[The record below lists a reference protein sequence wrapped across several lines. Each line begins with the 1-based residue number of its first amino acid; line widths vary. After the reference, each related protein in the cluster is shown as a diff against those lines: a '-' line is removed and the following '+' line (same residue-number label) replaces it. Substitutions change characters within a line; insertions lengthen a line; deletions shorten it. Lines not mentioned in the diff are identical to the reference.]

1 MDYSKP
7 PINKIITRI
16 NDAAVNSEAL
26 VLTAEEVKILSRRI
40 GDKYF
45 IPVLTNEQVLQ
56 MAKEGKL
63 SQNIELRKI
72 NKPLPSTIL

>member
-16 NDAAVNSEAL
+16 NDAAVNNEAL
-26 VLTAEEVKILSRRI
+26 VLTAEEVKILSRKI

-72 NKPLPSTIL
+72 NKP